1 MPNLLANSSSVY
13 LRQHAEN
20 PIHWHPWGDEAFALA
35 KSEGKPIFLS
45 IGYSSCHWCHVMA
58 HETFEDPAVGEFLNS
73 HFVSI
78 KLDREEHPDVD
89 ETYMVAVQMMTQGG
103 GWPMTI
109 FMTPDKKPFFAGTY
123 FPKEDRQGYPG
134 FMTLARQI
142 AQLWQADRRKV
153 LESANE
159 IAAHLGRALG
169 ASMGSLTSTIQPE
182 FFEQCFSG
190 LQRRFDAEH
199 GGFGEAPK
207 FPAHTA
213 IRFLTDY
220 AMVAPDQAQT
230 SLVMSITSL
239 TAMALGGIHDHV
251 GGGFHR
257 YSTDAEWL
265 LPHFEKMLS
274 DNAQM
279 LYNYARAAEILEE
292 VEGPQAGLFVRAAM
306 GIMDWV
312 RRDMTDKRGMFY
324 TAMDADSDGEEGI
337 FYQWTVEEV
346 TQLLGE
352 RAPAFIEA
360 YQMVPEGNAVDEA
373 TRRTTGR
380 NVLYANG
387 DADLKFRPELEA
399 LARARSQRTAP
410 IVDTKC
416 LAASNGMMIAA
427 LCQAGELGMAQNC
440 AQAWLE
446 AMEEFGTLPH
456 QVTNGVPFG
465 FAYLDDFAQMGL
477 GFLSLARASGDETF
491 AQVARQLADEM
502 ILEFWDAD
510 KGGFFFTSDR
520 HTALFARSKPVMDQ
534 SGPAANASALELLL
548 HLGDKERAEQ
558 GLMAVVG
565 MAQKVPD
572 AAESMVR
579 VAMTQWLL
587 AQAAPEG
594 APAPVIQA
602 APAPAAP
609 VGKVRARL
617 EPREVALGPDGLG
630 HAVITLDIPAGLH
643 LNTANPPARWLI
655 PTEVVSEGVKVKVS
669 YPEGT
674 LDQYEGITE
683 LPITLDSGGQTAE
696 FELRVK
702 FQACTDRECLAPDE
716 LVLDGIVRK

>member
-1 MPNLLANSSSVY
+1 MPNLLANSSSIY

-20 PIHWHPWGDEAFALA
+20 PIDWYPWGDEAFAKA
-35 KSEGKPIFLS
+35 KAEGKPIFLS

-58 HETFEDPAVGEFLNS
+58 HETFEDPAVGEFLNK

-78 KLDREEHPDVD
+78 KLDREEYPDVD

-109 FMTPDKKPFFAGTY
+109 FLTPDKKPFFAGTY

-142 AQLWQADRRKV
+142 AQLWSTDRRKV

-159 IAAHLGRALG
+159 IAAHLGRAIG
-169 ASMGSLTSTIQPE
+169 SSMGSLTSTIQPE
-182 FFEQCFSG
+182 LFAQCFSG
-190 LQRRFDAEH
+190 LQRRFDSEH

-220 AMVAPDQAQT
+220 AMVAPEQAQT
-230 SLVMSITSL
+230 SLVMAITSL
-239 TAMALGGIHDHV
+239 TAMSLGGIHDHV

-265 LPHFEKMLS
+265 LPHFEKMLT

-279 LYNYARAAEILEE
+279 LLNYVRAAEILEE
-292 VEGPQAGLFVRAAM
+292 VEGPQAGIFVRSAM
-306 GIMDWV
+306 GIMEWT
-312 RRDMTDKRGMFY
+312 RRDMTAPNGMFY
-324 TAMDADSDGEEGI
+324 TAVDADSEGEEGV
-337 FYQWTVEEV
+337 FYQWTTEEV
-346 TQLLGE
+346 TQILGD

-360 YQMVPEGNAVDEA
+360 YQMSPEGNAPDEA
-373 TRRTTGR
+373 TRKLTGR

-387 DADLKFRPELEA
+387 DADLNFRTELEA
-399 LARARSQRTAP
+399 LARARAQRVAP
-410 IVDTKC
+410 QIDTKC
-416 LAASNGMMIAA
+416 VAAANGMMIAA
-427 LCQAGELGMAQNC
+427 LAQAGEISMALAS
-440 AQAWLE
+440 AQAWL
-446 AMEEFGTLPH
+446 AAIEEFGTLPH
-456 QVTNGVPFG
+456 QVTDGKPSG
-465 FAYLDDFAQMGL
+465 FAYLDDFAHMGL
-477 GFLSLARASGDETF
+477 GFIALARSSGEQSF
-491 AQVARQLADEM
+491 AAVAQQLADEM
-502 ILEFWDAD
+502 VLEFWDKN

-534 SGPAANASALELLL
+534 SAPAANAVALELLL
-548 HLGDKERAEQ
+548 HLGDTERAEQ
-558 GLMAVVG
+558 GLMAVIG

-572 AAESMVR
+572 AAESMIR
-579 VAMTQWLL
+579 VAMTHWLL
-587 AQAAPEG
+587 AQSAPEG
-594 APAPVIQA
+594 APTPVIQA

-617 EPREVALGPDGLG
+617 EPREVQLGADGLG
-630 HAVITLDIPAGLH
+630 HAAITLEIPEGLH
-643 LNTANPPARWLI
+643 LNTATPPARWLI
-655 PTEVVSEGVKVKVS
+655 PTEVVAEGVKIKVA
-669 YPEGT
+669 YPAGAN
-674 LDQYEGITE
+674 DQYEGTTE
-683 LPITLDSGGQTAE
+683 FPITLDSGGQTAE

-716 LVLDGIVRK
+716 LILDGIVRK